1 MTSKNEGK
9 TCIFPDFQNTKARFS
24 KETFSSCNLFA
35 KSDNSDDDINERSFL
50 LFENDGTLMNEIHV
64 DINDVA
70 QRNHAHNKNNRKVS
84 FKLLYSYLKILS
96 LTING

>member
-35 KSDNSDDDINERSFL
+35 KSDNSDDDINERYFYCLKMLSRK
-50 LFENDGTLMNEIHV
+50 LMNEI

-70 QRNHAHNKNNRKVS
+70 QRNHAHNKNK
-84 FKLLYSYLKILS
+84 
-96 LTING
+96 

>member
-35 KSDNSDDDINERSFL
+35 KSDNSDDDINERYFYCL
-50 LFENDGTLMNEIHV
+50 KMLARKLMNEI

-70 QRNHAHNKNNRKVS
+70 QRNHAHNKNK
-84 FKLLYSYLKILS
+84 
-96 LTING
+96 